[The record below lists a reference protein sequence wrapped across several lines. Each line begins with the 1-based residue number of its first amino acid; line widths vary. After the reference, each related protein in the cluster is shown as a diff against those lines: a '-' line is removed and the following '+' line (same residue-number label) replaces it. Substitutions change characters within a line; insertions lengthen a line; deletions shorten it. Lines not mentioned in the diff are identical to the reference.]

1 MYSTFSYIVRI
12 SDNDSLCKRHVD
24 QILSCNDSRPL
35 FFKSNK
41 EGEKSVESLVSDRI
55 IRPFPKTVL
64 PTATELSQ
72 SHVTSTP
79 LRQRL
84 SLSPSASNDNVQ
96 GVSSQ
101 VLKSPS
107 PSNSTGKQ
115 SLSESVKSPSRYP
128 QRVRVMKKIFYL

>member
-1 MYSTFSYIVRI
+1 MTVCVRGM
-12 SDNDSLCKRHVD
+12 SDV
-24 QILSCNDSRPL
+24 ILCNDSRPL
-35 FFKSNK
+35 SFKSNE
-41 EGEKSVESLVSDRI
+41 EGEKTVESLVSARI
-55 IRPFPKTVL
+55 IRPFSKSVL

-84 SLSPSASNDNVQ
+84 SLSPSASNDNVK

-107 PSNSTGKQ
+107 PSKSTGKQ
-115 SLSESVKSPSRYP
+115 TLSECQIS
-128 QRVRVMKKIFYL
+128 